1 MKVQVF
7 MPKLV
12 LHLNKY
18 NTNNIMDKENANEK
32 KFIYLFRIINIF
44 ILLAMI
50 VIFLLTYISIN
61 TNLRNVNKFVE
72 LGIKFFDKSNTALD
86 KVNSNLDD
94 SFLLLDTTLLN
105 LNRSIYKV
113 DPLLNQLVIYNEKL
127 FRKISP
133 NEIYNILIN
142 FNETIGIIRYD
153 ALSVLDNLNN
163 TINNYKQVTIFK
175 QPIAPNLGLNY

>member
-1 MKVQVF
+1 
-7 MPKLV
+7 
-12 LHLNKY
+12 
-18 NTNNIMDKENANEK
+18 MDKENNNT
-32 KFIYLFRIINIF
+32 KFIYLFRIAYIL
-44 ILLAMI
+44 ILLAI
-50 VIFLLTYISIN
+50 VAIFLLTYISIN

-127 FRKISP
+127 FRKINP

-142 FNETIGIIRYD
+142 FNESIGVVRYN
-153 ALSVLDNLNN
+153 ALSVLNNLNN
-163 TINNYKQVTIFK
+163 TINNYKQVDIFK
-175 QPIAPNLGLNY
+175 EPIAPNLGINY